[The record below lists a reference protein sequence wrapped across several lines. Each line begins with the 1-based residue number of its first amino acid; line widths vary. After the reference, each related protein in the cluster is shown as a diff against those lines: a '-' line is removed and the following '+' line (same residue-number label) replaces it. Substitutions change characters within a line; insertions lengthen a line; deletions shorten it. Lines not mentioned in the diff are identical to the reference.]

1 MKDLLYRRNVAI
13 ILRRSD
19 GCVLVCE
26 RADYPGSWQFPQGG
40 IDKGETDAEALEREV
55 REEVS
60 LTTDYYNVVEH
71 RGPYR
76 YTFPKGVKKHGC
88 DGQEQVYFLTDLIK
102 PCEGVLKPDK
112 KEFRDCKW
120 IQPEKFHLAWAGEM
134 KRDVYVEV
142 FRDFFG
148 VSLD

>member
-60 LTTDYYNVVEH
+60 LTTDYYNVV
-71 RGPYR
+71 
-76 YTFPKGVKKHGC
+76 
-88 DGQEQVYFLTDLIK
+88 
-102 PCEGVLKPDK
+102 
-112 KEFRDCKW
+112 
-120 IQPEKFHLAWAGEM
+120 
-134 KRDVYVEV
+134 
-142 FRDFFG
+142 
-148 VSLD
+148 

>member
-13 ILRRSD
+13 ILRRND

-26 RADYPGSWQFPQGG
+26 RADFPGSWQFPQGG
-40 IDKGETDAEALEREV
+40 IDKGETVAEALEREV

-60 LTTDYYNVVEH
+60 LTPDYYNVVEH

-88 DGQEQVYFLTDLIK
+88 DGQEQVYFLADLIK

-112 KEFRDCKW
+112 KEFRTCQW
-120 IQPEKFHLAWAGEM
+120 IRPEDFHLAWAGEM

-148 VSLD
+148 IALD

>member
-1 MKDLLYRRNVAI
+1 MSDLVYRRNVAI

-40 IDKGETDAEALEREV
+40 IDKGETNAEALEREV
-55 REEVS
+55 REEIS
-60 LTTDYYNVVEH
+60 LAPDYYRVVEH

-76 YTFPKGVKKHGC
+76 YAFPKGVKKHGS
-88 DGQEQVYFLTDLIK
+88 DGQEQVYFLADLIQS
-102 PCEGVLKPDK
+102 CGAVLKPDK

-120 IQPEKFHLAWAGEM
+120 IQPEKFQLTWAGEI
-134 KRDVYVEV
+134 KRDVYVQV

-148 VSLD
+148 VALD